1 MTTEPTQPTEPE
13 PNGAEPSPAAIAATE
28 NPVQLTVGLVEDQRI
43 PDGMV
48 CMGSYRN
55 GRLVARS
62 VMPPEAWAQ
71 IDEYG
76 IFDEPVQVVLVAR
89 AAPPGVQCQLYAMVP
104 LPDEED
110 DEPEEPWAA
119 SGPGSSNEAS
129 LEESEEEADED
140 EPRVAPIPLGHIVR
154 YERDRGASWKGVRS
168 RPRCTGRPGSS
179 GGSPPLP
186 AWPMVIVSASSTSS
200 VCGLLAVARPR
211 SDDCRRWRR
220 LKAA

>member
-1 MTTEPTQPTEPE
+1 MTTEPTEPIQPESNGGEPT
-13 PNGAEPSPAAIAATE
+13 PAAIAATE

-71 IDEYG
+71 IDEFG

-104 LPDEED
+104 LPEEEEE

-119 SGPGSSNEAS
+119 SVPGSSYEAS
-129 LEESEEEADED
+129 LEESEEEDEEDED

-154 YERDRGASWKGVRS
+154 YERDRVHPQSL
-168 RPRCTGRPGSS
+168 
-179 GGSPPLP
+179 PLE
-186 AWPMVIVSASSTSS
+186 AVDLLRKIIDGKTSE
-200 VCGLLAVARPR
+200 VVDRALADLLGL
-211 SDDCRRWRR
+211 
-220 LKAA
+220 

>member
-1 MTTEPTQPTEPE
+1 MTTEPTEPTEPIEPE
-13 PNGAEPSPAAIAATE
+13 PNGGEPTPAAIAATE
-28 NPVQLTVGLVEDQRI
+28 NPVQLTVGLVDDQRI

-104 LPDEED
+104 LPDEEEE

-119 SGPGSSNEAS
+119 SVPGSSYEAS
-129 LEESEEEADED
+129 LEESEEDDEEDEED

-154 YERDRGASWKGVRS
+154 YERDRVHPQSL
-168 RPRCTGRPGSS
+168 
-179 GGSPPLP
+179 PLE
-186 AWPMVIVSASSTSS
+186 AVDLLRKIIDGKTSE
-200 VCGLLAVARPR
+200 VVDRALADLLGL
-211 SDDCRRWRR
+211 
-220 LKAA
+220 

>member
-1 MTTEPTQPTEPE
+1 MTSEPTEPIE
-13 PNGAEPSPAAIAATE
+13 PESDAGEPTPAAIAATE

-43 PDGMV
+43 PEGMV
-48 CMGSYRN
+48 CMASYRN

-104 LPDEED
+104 LPDEEE
-110 DEPEEPWAA
+110 DEQEEPWAA
-119 SGPGSSNEAS
+119 SVPGSSYEAS
-129 LEESEEEADED
+129 IEESEEEEDEEDED

-154 YERDRGASWKGVRS
+154 YERDRVHPQSLPLEAVDLLRKIID
-168 RPRCTGRPGSS
+168 GR
-179 GGSPPLP
+179 
-186 AWPMVIVSASSTSS
+186 TSE
-200 VCGLLAVARPR
+200 VVDRALADLLGL
-211 SDDCRRWRR
+211 
-220 LKAA
+220 

>member
-1 MTTEPTQPTEPE
+1 MTSEPTDPIEPE
-13 PNGAEPSPAAIAATE
+13 SDGGEPTPAAIAATE

-43 PDGMV
+43 PEGMV
-48 CMGSYRN
+48 CMASYRN

-104 LPDEED
+104 LPDEEE
-110 DEPEEPWAA
+110 DEQEEPWAA
-119 SGPGSSNEAS
+119 SVPGSSYEAS
-129 LEESEEEADED
+129 IEESEEEEDEEDED

-154 YERDRGASWKGVRS
+154 YERDRVHPQSLPLEAVDLLRKIID
-168 RPRCTGRPGSS
+168 GR
-179 GGSPPLP
+179 
-186 AWPMVIVSASSTSS
+186 TSE
-200 VCGLLAVARPR
+200 VVDRALADLLGL
-211 SDDCRRWRR
+211 
-220 LKAA
+220 